1 MADLTGIA
9 LKRLG
14 GTGAISTILPY
25 ELPQAWAK
33 AVYGHPA
40 QVDGIYY
47 MSRHL
52 NDRPA
57 RGPLLTRR
65 PQDRQGLLHA
75 AGSGAWNRGRQAC
88 LEPDLPAALIR
99 RQGRVTAFTSC
110 TAVAVISGSSDT
122 RPSSIACSTSSWMPP
137 TTAMASSGDTVLTTP
152 IM

>member
-57 RGPLLTRR
+57 VVLFSRAAPKIGKASYTRLEAAPGIAAAKPALSLTFPL
-65 PQDRQGLLHA
+65 P
-75 AGSGAWNRGRQAC
+75 
-88 LEPDLPAALIR
+88 
-99 RQGRVTAFTSC
+99 
-110 TAVAVISGSSDT
+110 
-122 RPSSIACSTSSWMPP
+122 
-137 TTAMASSGDTVLTTP
+137 
-152 IM
+152 